1 MSDKSSQSPLISKQH
16 GLNSRQYRFC
26 LNILQGMSQTEAY
39 LQAGYN
45 VAREVAGPNSYQLI
59 NNPKIVSFLTAHQ
72 TNQLA
77 KIESQ
82 LLSKSE
88 KRTILANI
96 ARAQLIELIDD
107 DGNLK
112 VNKNSPAV
120 KALKEY
126 YRKVRLDREGNPIII
141 SSAKLLDPLA
151 AIMEDNKM
159 TGDYAPSK
167 HMVASRVQFEVSLV
181 EKGRREEDD

>member
-1 MSDKSSQSPLISKQH
+1 M
-16 GLNSRQYRFC
+16 
-26 LNILQGMSQTEAY
+26 A
-39 LQAGYN
+39 
-45 VAREVAGPNSYQLI
+45 SYQD
-59 NNPKIVSFLTAHQ
+59 K
-72 TNQLA
+72 QLA
-77 KIESQ
+77 QIESQ

-96 ARAQLIELIDD
+96 ARAQLIDLIDD

-126 YRKVRLDREGNPIII
+126 YRKVRLDRDGNPIVT

-159 TGDYAPSK
+159 TGDYAPTKSM
-167 HMVASRVQFEVSLV
+167 HAHRVQFDINLV
-181 EKGRREEDD
+181 ERRKRGEIE

>member
-1 MSDKSSQSPLISKQH
+1 MTMKPSILPSKQH

-26 LNILQGMSQTEAY
+26 LNIMQGMSQTEAY
-39 LQAGYN
+39 LQAGYDTT
-45 VAREVAGPNSYQLI
+45 REMATVCASELLTKPHVSSFLASYQE
-59 NNPKIVSFLTAHQ
+59 K
-72 TNQLA
+72 QLA
-77 KIESQ
+77 MVESQ

-88 KRTILANI
+88 KRTILASI
-96 ARAQLIELIDD
+96 ARATLIDLIDD

-112 VNKNSPAV
+112 IDRKSSAV

-126 YRKVRLDREGNPIII
+126 YRKVRLDRDGNPIVI

-167 HMVASRVQFEVSLV
+167 SLHAHRVQFDINLV
-181 EKGRREEDD
+181 DRGKRIEE

>member
-1 MSDKSSQSPLISKQH
+1 MKPSILPSKQH

-26 LNILQGMSQTEAY
+26 LNVLQGMSNTDAY
-39 LQAGYN
+39 LQAGYD
-45 VAREVAGPNSYQLI
+45 VSRSVAGPNSFQLV
-59 NNPKIVSFLTAHQ
+59 NNPKIVSFLASYQEKAMTTAQ
-72 TNQLA
+72 D
-77 KIESQ
+77 SM
-82 LLSKSE
+82 LSKGE

-96 ARAQLIELIDD
+96 ARAQLIDLIDD

-126 YRKVRLDREGNPIII
+126 YRKTRLDRDGNPIIT

-159 TGDYAPSK
+159 TGDYAPTKSM
-167 HMVASRVQFEVSLV
+167 HAHRVQFDVNLV
-181 EKGRREEDD
+181 ERGKRGEIE